1 MGRDLLAWPGAPLAI
16 VSAAL
21 FGASTPFAKLLLGD
35 GISPWLLAGLLY
47 LGSGI
52 GLSIIHL
59 GRRAVGLAAAEAP
72 LRRAD
77 TPWLALVVLSGG
89 AIGPVLLLIGLT
101 TTPASST
108 ALLLNLESLATMV
121 IAWVVFRENVDRR
134 LLVGAAVI
142 LAGAVLLSWQGGPGG
157 FGLGAIAIAGACVAW
172 GLDNNLTRKLSAAD
186 PVQIA
191 LIKGLVAGAVNLA
204 LALTAGAFLPTIS
217 ALGGAMLVGFLGY
230 GVSLV
235 LFVLGLRHL
244 GAART
249 GAYFSTA
256 PFIGA
261 ILAVAMFDEPIT
273 ARLIGAGF
281 LMAIGLYLHL
291 SEAHEHEH
299 QHEAIDHEHRHIHDT
314 HHRHSHALNDP
325 VGEPHSHWHRHLP
338 MTHKHPHYPDAHHR
352 HEHAHNH

>member
-1 MGRDLLAWPGAPLAI
+1 M
-16 VSAAL
+16 
-21 FGASTPFAKLLLGD
+21 
-35 GISPWLLAGLLY
+35 
-47 LGSGI
+47 
-52 GLSIIHL
+52 
-59 GRRAVGLAAAEAP
+59 
-72 LRRAD
+72 
-77 TPWLALVVLSGG
+77 PWLALVVLSGG
-89 AIGPVLLLIGLT
+89 AIGPVLLMIGLT

-121 IAWVVFRENVDRR
+121 IAWVVFRENVDQR

-142 LAGAVLLSWQGGPGG
+142 LARAVLLSWQSGPGK

-191 LIKGLVAGAVNLA
+191 LIKGLVAGTVNLA
-204 LALTAGAFLPTIS
+204 IALMAGAHLPTIS
-217 ALGGAMLVGFLGY
+217 ALGEAVLVGFLGY

-244 GAART
+244 GSART

-261 ILAVAMFDEPIT
+261 ILAVAIFNEPIT
-273 ARLIGAGF
+273 ARLIGAGI

-299 QHEAIDHEHRHIHDT
+299 QHEAIDHEHRHIHDA
-314 HHRHSHALNDP
+314 HHRHSHAPNDP
-325 VGEPHSHWHRHLP
+325 LGEPHSHWHRHAP
-338 MTHKHPHYPDAHHR
+338 MIHKHPHYPDTHHR
-352 HEHAHNH
+352 HEHAHTS